1 MRSSEKHN
9 PTLCKYISIGYNL
22 KRIIASGMRN
32 QRNQLV
38 FDSKLV
44 HPSEALRQAPSLQ
57 TDYKV
62 AKEKNT
68 VPSLSKRV
76 WSASN
81 PGELKLNVDG
91 AIFSE
96 QYRAEAGHVLRDDY
110 GRVVVADTNLRSTR
124 ETLWRWNN

>member
-1 MRSSEKHN
+1 
-9 PTLCKYISIGYNL
+9 
-22 KRIIASGMRN
+22 MRN

-38 FDSKLV
+38 FESKLV
-44 HPSEALRQAPSLQ
+44 HPSEALRQALSLQ

-68 VPSLSKRV
+68 VPGLSKRV

-96 QYRAEAGHVLRDDY
+96 QYRAGVGHVLRDDY

-124 ETLWRWNN
+124 ETLWR